1 MRIIKNLE
9 AIFLELTAAASWLNT
24 AFAGYDRLILS
35 ALHAVSN
42 SFFTFLAKLITLI
55 GEKGLVFFLV
65 AIIFMLFPKTRKLGV
80 CIFGAVCCGALITNV
95 ILKDAIAR
103 PRPLTVAPYSQWW
116 ADINAPAEDGWSF
129 PSGHVTAAA
138 AGMVAIRLMKGKK
151 WTVPAVVWVLLMM
164 ISRNYLMAHYPTDVL
179 AAAIIGTASGFI
191 SYYITR
197 FIFQFLYINRK
208 KSWCGLVLNW
218 SAPDYKGIPSKLG
231 LTGEPVNDYFAKTF
245 EGKTDSDRSAKDTSG
260 KKFDFSALKGKAS
273 AVLKK
278 VPIGKTSEPVAE
290 SAAEVLNAEP
300 AESSVPTEEVQSD
313 SFVAQQEE
321 VPSEAAPAENDAAE
335 PVSQP
340 EPVAKAEQTEQ
351 TARRSHLSTG
361 KLPFKSKTSASSG
374 YQGKHVK

>member
-138 AGMVAIRLMKGKK
+138 AGLVAIRLMKGKK
-151 WTVPAVVWVLLMM
+151 VDGSCGCLGSADDDFAQLSHGTLSHRRAGCCNHRHSLRFYFLLYYPIHLPVPL
-164 ISRNYLMAHYPTDVL
+164 H
-179 AAAIIGTASGFI
+179 
-191 SYYITR
+191 
-197 FIFQFLYINRK
+197 
-208 KSWCGLVLNW
+208 
-218 SAPDYKGIPSKLG
+218 
-231 LTGEPVNDYFAKTF
+231 
-245 EGKTDSDRSAKDTSG
+245 
-260 KKFDFSALKGKAS
+260 
-273 AVLKK
+273 
-278 VPIGKTSEPVAE
+278 
-290 SAAEVLNAEP
+290 
-300 AESSVPTEEVQSD
+300 
-313 SFVAQQEE
+313 QQEKKL
-321 VPSEAAPAENDAAE
+321 VRPRAQL
-335 PVSQP
+335 VC
-340 EPVAKAEQTEQ
+340 
-351 TARRSHLSTG
+351 TG
-361 KLPFKSKTSASSG
+361 L
-374 YQGKHVK
+374 

>member
-1 MRIIKNLE
+1 M
-9 AIFLELTAAASWLNT
+9 ELTAAASWLNT

-42 SFFTFLAKLITLI
+42 GFFTFLAKLITLI
-55 GEKGLVFFLV
+55 GEKGLVFFLA

-151 WTVPAVVWVLLMM
+151 WTVPAIVWILLMM
-164 ISRNYLMAHYPTDVL
+164 LSRNYLMAHYPTDVL
-179 AAAIIGTASGFI
+179 AAAIIGTASAFI
-191 SYYITR
+191 AYYITR

-208 KSWCGLVLNW
+208 KNWCGLVLNW

-231 LTGEPVNDYFAKTF
+231 LTGEPVNDYFAKAF
-245 EGKTDSDRSAKDTSG
+245 EEKTDSSQSEKSSSG
-260 KKFDFSALKGKAS
+260 KKFDFTAVTGKAS
-273 AVLKK
+273 ALLNKLPVKK
-278 VPIGKTSEPVAE
+278 AAPAGE
-290 SAAEVLNAEP
+290 SAAEVQSTEAAET
-300 AESSVPTEEVQSD
+300 VTGTEEGQGEPPAKQPD
-313 SFVAQQEE
+313 APAAQQEE
-321 VPSEAAPAENDAAE
+321 APAEAAPAENIAQAE
-335 PVSQP
+335 PAQQP
-340 EPVAKAEQTEQ
+340 EPVVKAEQ

>member
-218 SAPDYKGIPSKLG
+218 AAPDYKGIPSKLG
-231 LTGEPVNDYFAKTF
+231 
-245 EGKTDSDRSAKDTSG
+245 
-260 KKFDFSALKGKAS
+260 FSFFL
-273 AVLKK
+273 
-278 VPIGKTSEPVAE
+278 
-290 SAAEVLNAEP
+290 
-300 AESSVPTEEVQSD
+300 
-313 SFVAQQEE
+313 
-321 VPSEAAPAENDAAE
+321 
-335 PVSQP
+335 
-340 EPVAKAEQTEQ
+340 
-351 TARRSHLSTG
+351 
-361 KLPFKSKTSASSG
+361 
-374 YQGKHVK
+374 

>member
-1 MRIIKNLE
+1 M
-9 AIFLELTAAASWLNT
+9 ELTAAASWLNT

-35 ALHAVSN
+35 ALHAISN
-42 SFFTFLAKLITLI
+42 GFFTFLAKLITLI
-55 GEKGLVFFLV
+55 GEKGLIFFL
-65 AIIFMLFPKTRKLGV
+65 AALIFMCFPKTRKLGV

-138 AGMVAIRLMKGKK
+138 AGMVAIRLIKGKK
-151 WTVPAVVWVLLMM
+151 WTIPAVVWVLLMM

-208 KSWCGLVLNW
+208 KNWCGLVLNW

-231 LTGEPVNDYFAKTF
+231 LTGEPVNDYFDKTF
-245 EGKTDSDRSAKDTSG
+245 EGKSDSDRAVKDSSG
-260 KKFDFSALKGKAS
+260 KRFNFSALTGKAS
-273 AVLKK
+273 TLLKK
-278 VPIGKTSEPVAE
+278 VPLVKASEPVEEPVAE
-290 SAAEVLNAEP
+290 VLNTETVEP
-300 AESSVPTEEVQSD
+300 AVPTEE
-313 SFVAQQEE
+313 AQAEISAAQAEE
-321 VPSEAAPAENDAAE
+321 VPSEVAPAEKNTTPAE

-340 EPVAKAEQTEQ
+340 ESVEKTEQ

-361 KLPFKSKTSASSG
+361 KLPFKAKTSASSG

>member
-1 MRIIKNLE
+1 M
-9 AIFLELTAAASWLNT
+9 ELTAAASWLNT

-42 SFFTFLAKLITLI
+42 GFFTFLAKLITLI
-55 GEKGLVFFLV
+55 GEKGLVFFLA

-151 WTVPAVVWVLLMM
+151 WTVPAIVWVVLMM
-164 ISRNYLMAHYPTDVL
+164 LSRNYLMAHYPTDVL
-179 AAAIIGTASGFI
+179 AAAIIGVASAFI
-191 SYYITR
+191 AYFITR

-208 KSWCGLVLNW
+208 KNWCGLVLNW

-231 LTGEPVNDYFAKTF
+231 LTGEPVNDYFAKAF
-245 EGKTDSDRSAKDTSG
+245 EEKTDSPESARSGSG
-260 KKFDFSALKGKAS
+260 KKFDITAVTGKAS
-273 AVLKK
+273 ALLNKLPVKK
-278 VPIGKTSEPVAE
+278 AAP
-290 SAAEVLNAEP
+290 AAEQATEVQPAETAETAVPTEAAQAETPAVQTETPAAKLEEAPGEAVP
-300 AESSVPTEEVQSD
+300 AEST
-313 SFVAQQEE
+313 
-321 VPSEAAPAENDAAE
+321 APVE
-335 PVSQP
+335 PVPQP
-340 EPVAKAEQTEQ
+340 EAVAKTEQ

-361 KLPFKSKTSASSG
+361 KLSFKSKTSTSSG

>member
-1 MRIIKNLE
+1 M
-9 AIFLELTAAASWLNT
+9 ELTAAASWLNT

-42 SFFTFLAKLITLI
+42 GFFTFLAKLVTLI
-55 GEKGLVFFLV
+55 GEKGLVFFLA

-151 WTVPAVVWVLLMM
+151 WMVPAIVWVVLMM
-164 ISRNYLMAHYPTDVL
+164 LSRNYLMAHYPTDVL
-179 AAAIIGTASGFI
+179 AAAIIGTASAFI
-191 SYYITR
+191 AYYITR

-208 KSWCGLVLNW
+208 KNWCGLVLNW
-218 SAPDYKGIPSKLG
+218 SAPDYKRIPSKLG
-231 LTGEPVNDYFAKTF
+231 LTGEPVNDYFAKAF
-245 EGKTDSDRSAKDTSG
+245 GEKTDSSESAKNGSG
-260 KKFDFSALKGKAS
+260 KKFDFTTVTGKAS
-273 AVLKK
+273 ALLNKLPVKK
-278 VPIGKTSEPVAE
+278 AAPDAE
-290 SAAEVLNAEP
+290 TIAEVQPAETAEAAETAVPTEDAQAEIPAAQEEPPAEKPEEAPAEAVLTESTAPAEP
-300 AESSVPTEEVQSD
+300 AP
-313 SFVAQQEE
+313 
-321 VPSEAAPAENDAAE
+321 
-335 PVSQP
+335 QP
-340 EPVAKAEQTEQ
+340 ELAVKTEQ

-361 KLPFKSKTSASSG
+361 KLPFKSKTSSSSG